1 MILHACSDAKHFNQ
15 IQSLLSPANSQPT
28 CGATNMIVTFFIAVQ
43 LSIGYYLYTTVVD
56 GIGRH
61 SWLLAGGISL
71 CVACLV
77 AALLMERTRW
87 FAHSL
92 MASKIGYGW
101 MGVSFI
107 FLSVALVLDTSQW
120 LVPALDDTVA
130 LYFLLGLGFPLS
142 IYGYVSA
149 RRINIRNV
157 QLSSPKIATPIRIAQ
172 ISDLHLGDSSS
183 LENVGRIV
191 TAINDLDADLIVS
204 TGDLFDGYLPLMQP
218 YVEQLRKIQNTA
230 LGKFAVCGNH
240 EYYADLDACIK
251 LTREAELQVLRNES
265 VSLNDEVTLIGMDDP
280 TARGSKPREEVDRIT
295 FENVDSS
302 RFRIFLYHRPSIR
315 PDRFE
320 KFDLQLSGHT
330 HGGQI
335 FPFHF
340 LNKLFYRAKP
350 GLTQLDRDTYL
361 YLSRGTGSWGPQFRV
376 FAPPEITH
384 ITITPE

>member
-1 MILHACSDAKHFNQ
+1 
-15 IQSLLSPANSQPT
+15 
-28 CGATNMIVTFFIAVQ
+28 MIVTFFIAVQ

-61 SWLLAGGISL
+61 SWLLASSIFL

-92 MASKIGYGW
+92 VASKIGYGW

-107 FLSVALVLDTSQW
+107 FFSVAPMLDATQW
-120 LVPALDDTVA
+120 FLPALNDKAA
-130 LYFLLGLGFPLS
+130 LYFHLGLGLTIS
-142 IYGYVSA
+142 IYGHVSA
-149 RRINIRNV
+149 RRINIRKV
-157 QLSSPKIATPIRIAQ
+157 QLSSPKISNTIRIAQ

-183 LENVGRIV
+183 LENVRRIV

-204 TGDLFDGYLPLMQP
+204 TGDLFDGYLPLIQP
-218 YVEQLRKIQNTA
+218 YVKQLREIHNTA

-240 EYYADLDACIK
+240 EYYADLDACLE
-251 LTREAELQVLRNES
+251 LTREAGFQVLRNES
-265 VSLNDEVTLIGMDDP
+265 VSLKDEVTLIGMDDP
-280 TARGSKPREEVDRIT
+280 TARVSRLREAVDQIT

-302 RFRIFLYHRPSIR
+302 QFRIFLYHRPSIR
-315 PDRFE
+315 SERFE

-350 GLTQLDRDTYL
+350 GLTQLDRDTHL

-384 ITITPE
+384 ITITPEK